1 MYFLTVNY
9 CALTITYNYLE
20 MYRLTLQRFIVS
32 FSLVDVLSAK
42 DENLRRMLNE
52 MENLAEDVAILNQI
66 NDLIMSLHCP
76 HGQLEEVIREMLS
89 SVNKQ
94 LIERQTSDSQLS
106 YLELTLSTQ

>member
-1 MYFLTVNY
+1 
-9 CALTITYNYLE
+9 
-20 MYRLTLQRFIVS
+20 
-32 FSLVDVLSAK
+32 LVDVLLAK

-66 NDLIMSLHCP
+66 NDLTMSLHCQ
-76 HGQLEEVIREMLS
+76 HGQLEEVVREMLS